1 VFDGISEQANDLVSL
16 AQNHSIQTSNTK
28 IITITSGKGGVG
40 KSTFTSNIAYLL
52 SKRGKK
58 IAIFDAD
65 MGLANLQV
73 LFDIKP
79 NYTFHD
85 YLDGKCEIEDILSET
100 GINNI
105 SLIAGKS
112 GHQYVQSHSNMLY
125 SNLVA
130 KIVALNKFDVLLVD
144 TGAGI
149 NGSVQEFLEMTDNII
164 ALTTTDPSALTDVYA
179 LLKMLSLKKERL
191 FLCFNYT
198 SKYETGEVITQS
210 LKKLAIKNKLNR
222 KFMVQYIGNVSEERG
237 IAISG
242 RLRKLFT
249 KELEK
254 EQSTRQLQIV
264 VNNLL
269 ELID

>member
-1 VFDGISEQANDLVSL
+1 MFDGISEQANDLVSL
-16 AQNHSIQTSNTK
+16 AQSHSISSSKTK

-40 KSTFTSNIAYLL
+40 KSTLTSNIAYLL
-52 SKRGKK
+52 AKQGKK
-58 IAIFDAD
+58 VAIFDAD

-79 NYTFHD
+79 KFSFYD
-85 YLDGKCEIEDILSET
+85 YLDGNCEIEDILSDT
-100 GINNI
+100 GVLNI

-112 GHQYVQSHSNMLY
+112 GYQYASTRANMLF
-125 SNLVA
+125 SNLVS
-130 KIVALNKFDVLLVD
+130 KIVALDRFDILLID
-144 TGAGI
+144 TGAGLSS
-149 NGSVQEFLEMTDNII
+149 SVQEFLELTDNIV

-179 LLKMLSLKKERL
+179 LLKMISLKKQRL

-198 SKYETGEVITQS
+198 EKYETGEIITQS
-210 LKKLAIKNKLNR
+210 LRKLALKNELNR
-222 KFMVQYIGNVSEERG
+222 KFMVQYIGNVSEQRG

-254 EQSTRQLQIV
+254 EQPTKQLQLV